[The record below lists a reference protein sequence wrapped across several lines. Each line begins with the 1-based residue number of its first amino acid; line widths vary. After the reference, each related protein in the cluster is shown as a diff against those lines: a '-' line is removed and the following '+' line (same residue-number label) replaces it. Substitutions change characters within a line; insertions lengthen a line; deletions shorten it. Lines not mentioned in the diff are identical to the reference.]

1 MAYSVV
7 VLDAALKQLR
17 QVPKADRTRIR
28 ARIDALAED
37 PRPAGAKKLR
47 ARENLWR
54 IRSGDYRII
63 YSIKDERLLVLVI
76 RIGHRREVYR

>member
-1 MAYSVV
+1 VAYSVV